1 MKSNHILFPVNNM
14 NHNILTKQGKIK
26 KKFKPAMYLDSSV
39 IVDYWMTEGLEFE
52 IPEGYV
58 DIIEDE
64 PHETIIKDLLKTDK
78 RMKKVIEIRKKFI
91 FKETKITP
99 ILSPLLFLEL
109 VEWKAEASIKQ
120 IASQAVGAIYIQRKG
135 KKEIGDLLAK
145 INELRKNELDD
156 IRNGKIKKPEQTTP
170 LKLLAIETMLNLSF
184 ALAHGLSGLYL
195 TDIVNFNF
203 SFQECFG
210 DPYGLAYLQLGIG
223 DILHIMIAKHLGC
236 DFIASFDADFKRA
249 KDIIIENTGMN
260 VLTDP
265 DEIIAVL

>member
-1 MKSNHILFPVNNM
+1 M

-26 KKFKPAMYLDSSV
+26 KMFKPAMYLDSSV
-39 IVDYWMTEGLEFE
+39 VVDYWMTEGME
-52 IPEGYV
+52 IELPEE
-58 DIIEDE
+58 DILLKDE
-64 PHETIIKDLLKTDK
+64 PHEIIIKNLLKTDK
-78 RMKKVIEIRKKFI
+78 RVNKVIEIRKKFLFEEI
-91 FKETKITP
+91 KITP
-99 ILSPLLFLEL
+99 IVSPLSFLEL

-120 IASQAVGAIYIQRKG
+120 ISSQAVGSIYMQRKG
-135 KKEIGDLLAK
+135 KKDIGDILAK
-145 INELRKNELDD
+145 IIELRKNELNS
-156 IRNGKIKKPEQTTP
+156 IKTGKIEKPEQTTA
-170 LKLLAIETMLNLSF
+170 LEILLIETMLNLSF
-184 ALAHGLSGLYL
+184 AEAHGLHGLYL
-195 TDIVNFNF
+195 ADIINFNF